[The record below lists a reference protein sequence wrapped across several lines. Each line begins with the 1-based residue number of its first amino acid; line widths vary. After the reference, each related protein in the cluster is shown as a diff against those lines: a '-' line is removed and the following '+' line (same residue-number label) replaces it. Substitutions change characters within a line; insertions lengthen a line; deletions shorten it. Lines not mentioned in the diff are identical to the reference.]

1 MIFKGLLKFKY
12 STRKTNKKNKK
23 KTGHCPR
30 SKNWSKPRNIKS
42 AMKYTQLST
51 NIQS

>member
-23 KTGHCPR
+23 KRDIAQEVKTDLNPEILR
-30 SKNWSKPRNIKS
+30 V
-42 AMKYTQLST
+42 Q
-51 NIQS
+51 